1 MSVRAGSTKLKNAR
15 YTPLAVDGPLPR
27 QMLRAVPQ
35 IRRDILGFL
44 GDIADRY
51 GDLVAFPLPSPVLLV
66 TDPVGVRRV
75 LLENPNNYTKQTVQ
89 YGSLSAVTGAGL
101 LTADAQL
108 WREHRKIAQ
117 PAFHRDTAAAVAA
130 QSRAAA
136 ERLTQA
142 WDSLPA
148 TGAVVDLDAA
158 AMQATLEVVG
168 HCLFAADL
176 RAEGKELVHAITVA
190 LHAVIDRAQLPLPT
204 WLWPGPIR
212 RQRKSIAT
220 LDAVCANLVRL
231 RLERGIRDT
240 DADLL
245 ALLLSSGLSAQEVR
259 DEVVTAVIAGHETVA
274 SALTWTCRLLAEN
287 PQIQAEL
294 AAQARA
300 AGPELGWEQLDSL
313 PKIRQAVD
321 ESLRLY
327 PPAWVVTRRSIAA
340 DELAGV
346 QIPPG
351 TLVIL
356 SPWLTHRRADLWPD
370 PERFDPS
377 RFADSGRA
385 RPRAEY
391 FPFGAGPRLCIGRE
405 FALVE
410 SVLILAQVLRDWQL
424 GIPATQS
431 RPAID
436 ALVTLRPRGGLPL
449 VVSRRAW

>member
-1 MSVRAGSTKLKNAR
+1 
-15 YTPLAVDGPLPR
+15 
-27 QMLRAVPQ
+27 Q
-35 IRRDILGFL
+35 
-44 GDIADRY
+44 
-51 GDLVAFPLPSPVLLV
+51 VAFPLPSPVLLV
-66 TDPVGVRRV
+66 TDPAGVRRV
-75 LLENPNNYTKQTVQ
+75 LLENPQNYTKQTVQ

-101 LTADAQL
+101 LTADAEL
-108 WREHRKIAQ
+108 WRAHRKIAQ

-136 ERLTQA
+136 DRLTRD
-142 WDSLPA
+142 WRGLPA
-148 TGAVVDLDAA
+148 SGAVVDFDAA

-168 HCLFAADL
+168 QCLFAADL
-176 RAEGKELVHAITVA
+176 RQEGAELVEAITVA

-212 RQRKSIAT
+212 RQRRSIAT
-220 LDAVCANLVRL
+220 LDRVCANLVHL
-231 RLERGIRDT
+231 RRERGIRAD

-245 ALLLSSGLSAQEVR
+245 ALLLSSDLSPQEVR

-274 SALTWTCRLLAEN
+274 SALTWACRLLAEN
-287 PQIQAEL
+287 PHVQDEL
-294 AAQARA
+294 AAEARA
-300 AGPELGWEQLDSL
+300 AGSELGWDQLRLL

-327 PPAWVVTRRSIAA
+327 PPAWVVTRRSLAS
-340 DELAGV
+340 DEVAGV
-346 QIPPG
+346 HLPAG

-356 SPWLTHRRADLWPD
+356 SPWLTHRRAGLWPE
-370 PERFDPS
+370 PERFDPG
-377 RFADSGRA
+377 RFAAAGAA

-410 SVLILAQVLRDWQL
+410 SVLMLAALLRDWQL
-424 GIPATQS
+424 
-431 RPAID
+431 RPPTGGPRPPIS

-449 VVSRRAW
+449 HVSRRAT